1 MHLLFLGTCAADY
14 SKKLHGEL
22 SNQFDRDAR
31 RSTAV
36 LLDGH
41 LLIDCGDWILE
52 ELRIAKVKSYQI
64 DRVLISHSHADH
76 FRPEYL
82 CEIARQAGH
91 PIDVYAN
98 EDILRILE
106 ERGRIT
112 SGGQWLVPHALRA
125 EPVPS
130 VVQFDGWTLT
140 PLRSNHQTG
149 IPGEQ
154 TMHFLL
160 EKDGRSLFYGTDG
173 AWLPC
178 TTAKYLFGRELNGYL
193 FDATCG
199 DYEDDYRIFEHN
211 TIPMI
216 RMIVTVMRQQKVFA
230 PDAKLILTHLAPSL
244 HKSHAETV
252 EIAAK
257 DNLLVSYDGM
267 ELDI

>member
-14 SKKLHGEL
+14 SKKLYGEL
-22 SNQFDRDAR
+22 SDQFDRDAR

-41 LLIDCGDWILE
+41 LLIDCGDWIRE
-52 ELRIAKVKSYQI
+52 ELRIANINCSQI
-64 DRVLISHSHADH
+64 KQILISHSHADH

-82 CEIARQAGH
+82 CESAHRAGH

-98 EDILRILE
+98 KDVLRILE
-106 ERGRIT
+106 ARGRIIP
-112 SGGQWLVPHALRA
+112 GGQWLVLHPLQA

-140 PLRSNHQTG
+140 SLRSNHQTE

-160 EKDGRSLFYGTDG
+160 QKDGRSLFYGTDG
-173 AWLPC
+173 AWIPC
-178 TTAKYLFGRELNGYL
+178 TTAKYLFGQELDVYL

-216 RMIVTVMRQQKVFA
+216 RMMVTVMRQQRVFA
-230 PDAKLILTHLAPSL
+230 PDAKIILTHLAPSL

-252 EIAAK
+252 KIAAQ

-267 ELDI
+267 ELEI